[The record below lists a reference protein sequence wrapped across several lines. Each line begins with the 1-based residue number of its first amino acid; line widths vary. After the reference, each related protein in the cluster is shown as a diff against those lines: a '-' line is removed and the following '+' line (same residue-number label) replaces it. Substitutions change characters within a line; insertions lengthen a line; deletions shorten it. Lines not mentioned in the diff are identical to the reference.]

1 VSKKDVAYNAKLK
14 HTKPLD
20 LMFGGEDSDFSE
32 QKSVPTTSDYSEQIS
47 GNKTSNTIEREQ
59 IKLDPNQ
66 PRRYFDPKKLEK
78 LAQSIKELGILEP
91 LLVRPLND
99 GYYELIAGER
109 RFKAAGIAGLLE
121 VPCVVKE
128 IDDETVKQV
137 QLIENL
143 QREDLNA
150 YEETIGILELL
161 ALRLKITQD
170 EVISLLNRM
179 EKANRKKAD
188 NVIHHDSKEQTDNVI
203 HHNNEEQADNVIRH
217 DNEEQADNVIRHD
230 NEEQADNVIRHDN
243 EEQADNVIRHD
254 NDESEGDVIRHDNDE
269 SEGDVI
275 RHNDESE
282 DKKADNVIRSKGKT
296 QADNVIR
303 PYDIEIVNNIFA
315 SIGRLSAESFR
326 ANRLPL
332 LNLPGD
338 IQQALA
344 SGTIE
349 YTKARAI
356 ARVKS
361 ELQRSQLLDKAIS
374 QNLSLTQIKELIQG
388 LESSEQKEIPPE
400 KAASQRVA
408 NIGKRLKEVK
418 VWDDAKKFKKL
429 EKLLGD
435 IEKLLSGA

>member
-1 VSKKDVAYNAKLK
+1 MSKKDIAYNAKLK

-32 QKSVPTTSDYSEQIS
+32 QSSVPTTSDFSEQIS
-47 GNKTSNTIEREQ
+47 GNKTSNTIDREQ

-109 RFKAAGIAGLLE
+109 RFKAAGIAGLSE
-121 VPCVVKE
+121 VPCIVKE
-128 IDDETVKQV
+128 MDDETVKQV

-161 ALRLKITQD
+161 ALRLKMTQD
-170 EVISLLNRM
+170 EVISLLNRI

-188 NVIHHDSKEQTDNVI
+188 KVIRHDSKEQTDNVI
-203 HHNNEEQADNVIRH
+203 HHDSK
-217 DNEEQADNVIRHD
+217 
-230 NEEQADNVIRHDN
+230 
-243 EEQADNVIRHD
+243 EQADNVIRHD
-254 NDESEGDVIRHDNDE
+254 NDESED
-269 SEGDVI
+269 DVI

-282 DKKADNVIRSKGKT
+282 DKKADNVTPSKRKK
-296 QADNVIR
+296 QANNVIR
-303 PYDIEIVNNIFA
+303 LEEIEIVNKVFA

-361 ELQRSQLLDKAIS
+361 EPERLQLLDKAIN
-374 QNLSLTQIKELIQG
+374 QNLSLTQIKEIILG

-408 NIGKRLKEVK
+408 NIGKRLKEAK
-418 VWDDAKKFKKL
+418 VWDDVKKRRKL

-435 IEKLLSGA
+435 IEKLLDEQAC

>member
-1 VSKKDVAYNAKLK
+1 VSKKDAAYNAKLK

-32 QKSVPTTSDYSEQIS
+32 LDSVQTTSD
-47 GNKTSNTIEREQ
+47 NKTSNTIAREQ

-66 PRRYFDPKKLEK
+66 PRRYFDQKKLEE

-109 RFKAAGIAGLLE
+109 RFKAAGIAGLSE

-128 IDDETVKQV
+128 MDDDTVKQV

-161 ALRLKITQD
+161 ALRLKMTQD
-170 EVISLLNRM
+170 GVISLLNRI

-188 NVIHHDSKEQTDNVI
+188 NVI
-203 HHNNEEQADNVIRH
+203 
-217 DNEEQADNVIRHD
+217 
-230 NEEQADNVIRHDN
+230 
-243 EEQADNVIRHD
+243 
-254 NDESEGDVIRHDNDE
+254 
-269 SEGDVI
+269 
-275 RHNDESE
+275 RHNHESE
-282 DKKADNVIRSKGKT
+282 DKKADNVIRSKEKKP
-296 QADNVIR
+296 ADNVIR
-303 PYDIEIVNNIFA
+303 PYDIEIVNNVFA

-356 ARVKS
+356 ARVNPESKR
-361 ELQRSQLLDKAIS
+361 LQLLDEAIS
-374 QNLSLTQIKELIQG
+374 KNLSLTQIKELIQ
-388 LESSEQKEIPPE
+388 EFQSSEKKEIPPE
-400 KAASQRVA
+400 KAASQRIA
-408 NIGKRLKEVK
+408 SIGKRLKEAK
-418 VWDDAKKFKKL
+418 VWDDAKKRRKL

-435 IEKLLSGA
+435 IERLFDEL

>member
-1 VSKKDVAYNAKLK
+1 VSKKDAAYNAKLK

-20 LMFGGEDSDFSE
+20 LMFGGEDSAKSE
-32 QKSVPTTSDYSEQIS
+32 LSSVQTTSD
-47 GNKTSNTIEREQ
+47 NKTSNTIAREQ

-66 PRRYFDPKKLEK
+66 PRRYFDPKKLEE

-109 RFKAAGIAGLLE
+109 RFKAAEIAGLSE

-128 IDDETVKQV
+128 MDDDTVKQV

-161 ALRLKITQD
+161 ALRLKMTQD
-170 EVISLLNRM
+170 EVISLLNRI

-188 NVIHHDSKEQTDNVI
+188 NVIRHDSKEQTDNVIRHDSKEQTDNVI
-203 HHNNEEQADNVIRH
+203 HHN
-217 DNEEQADNVIRHD
+217 
-230 NEEQADNVIRHDN
+230 
-243 EEQADNVIRHD
+243 
-254 NDESEGDVIRHDNDE
+254 DESEN
-269 SEGDVI
+269 
-275 RHNDESE
+275 
-282 DKKADNVIRSKGKT
+282 KKADNVIRSKGKK

-303 PYDIEIVNNIFA
+303 PYDIEIVNNVFA

-361 ELQRSQLLDKAIS
+361 ESQRLQLLDETIS
-374 QNLSLTQIKELIQG
+374 KNLSLTQIKELIQG
-388 LESSEQKEIPPE
+388 LQSSEQKEIPPE
-400 KAASQRVA
+400 KVASQRVA
-408 NIGKRLKEVK
+408 NIGKRLKETK
-418 VWDDAKKFKKL
+418 VWDDAKKRRKL

-435 IEKLLSGA
+435 IEKVLDEL

>member
-1 VSKKDVAYNAKLK
+1 
-14 HTKPLD
+14 
-20 LMFGGEDSDFSE
+20 MFGGEDSDLSE
-32 QKSVPTTSDYSEQIS
+32 QNSVPTTSDYSEQIS

-109 RFKAAGIAGLLE
+109 RFKAAGIAGLSE

-128 IDDETVKQV
+128 MDDDTVKQV

-161 ALRLKITQD
+161 ALRLKMTQD
-170 EVISLLNRM
+170 EVISLLNRI
-179 EKANRKKAD
+179 EKANRKK
-188 NVIHHDSKEQTDNVI
+188 
-203 HHNNEEQADNVIRH
+203 
-217 DNEEQADNVIRHD
+217 
-230 NEEQADNVIRHDN
+230 
-243 EEQADNVIRHD
+243 ADNVIRHD
-254 NDESEGDVIRHDNDE
+254 NDESEDDVIP
-269 SEGDVI
+269 
-275 RHNDESE
+275 HNDESE

-303 PYDIEIVNNIFA
+303 PKDIEIVNNIFA

-356 ARVKS
+356 ARVKLES
-361 ELQRSQLLDKAIS
+361 QRLQLLDKAIN
-374 QNLSLTQIKELIQG
+374 QNLSLTQIKEIIQG
-388 LESSEQKEIPPE
+388 LESSEKKEIPPE
-400 KAASQRVA
+400 KAASCSDLQ
-408 NIGKRLKEVK
+408 L
-418 VWDDAKKFKKL
+418 
-429 EKLLGD
+429 
-435 IEKLLSGA
+435 

>member
-1 VSKKDVAYNAKLK
+1 
-14 HTKPLD
+14 
-20 LMFGGEDSDFSE
+20 MFGGEDSNFSE
-32 QKSVPTTSDYSEQIS
+32 QNSVPTTSDYSEQILV
-47 GNKTSNTIEREQ
+47 NKTSNTIAREQ
-59 IKLDPNQ
+59 IKLDPKQ
-66 PRRYFDPKKLEK
+66 PRRYFDQKKLEE

-91 LLVRPLND
+91 LLVRPLDD

-109 RFKAAGIAGLLE
+109 RFKAAGIAGLEE

-128 IDDETVKQV
+128 MDDDTVKQV

-161 ALRLKITQD
+161 ALRLKMTQD
-170 EVISLLNRM
+170 EVISLLNRI
-179 EKANRKKAD
+179 EKGNRKKAD
-188 NVIHHDSKEQTDNVI
+188 NVIRHDS
-203 HHNNEEQADNVIRH
+203 EEQADH
-217 DNEEQADNVIRHD
+217 
-230 NEEQADNVIRHDN
+230 
-243 EEQADNVIRHD
+243 
-254 NDESEGDVIRHDNDE
+254 
-269 SEGDVI
+269 VI

-282 DKKADNVIRSKGKT
+282 DTKADNVIRSKGKK

-303 PYDIEIVNNIFA
+303 PEDIEIVNNVFA
-315 SIGRLSAESFR
+315 CIGRLSAESFR

-332 LNLPGD
+332 LNLPAD

-361 ELQRSQLLDKAIS
+361 ESQRSQLLDEAIN

-388 LESSEQKEIPPE
+388 LESSEKKEIPPE

-408 NIGKRLKEVK
+408 NIGKRIKEAK
-418 VWDDAKKFKKL
+418 VWDDVKKRRKL

-435 IEKLLSGA
+435 IEKLLSEA

>member
-1 VSKKDVAYNAKLK
+1 VSKKDAAYNAKLK
-14 HTKPLD
+14 HANPLD
-20 LMFGGEDSDFSE
+20 LMFGGEDSAFSE
-32 QKSVPTTSDYSEQIS
+32 LDSVQTTSDSQ
-47 GNKTSNTIEREQ
+47 TSNTIASEQ

-66 PRRYFDPKKLEK
+66 PRRYFDPKKLEE

-109 RFKAAGIAGLLE
+109 RFKAAGIAGLSE

-128 IDDETVKQV
+128 MDDDTVKQV

-150 YEETIGILELL
+150 YEETVGILELL
-161 ALRLKITQD
+161 ARLLKKNQN

-188 NVIHHDSKEQTDNVI
+188 NVIRHDSKK
-203 HHNNEEQADNVIRH
+203 QADNVIRI
-217 DNEEQADNVIRHD
+217 A
-230 NEEQADNVIRHDN
+230 
-243 EEQADNVIRHD
+243 
-254 NDESEGDVIRHDNDE
+254 
-269 SEGDVI
+269 
-275 RHNDESE
+275 
-282 DKKADNVIRSKGKT
+282 
-296 QADNVIR
+296 
-303 PYDIEIVNNIFA
+303 DIEIVNNVFA
-315 SIGRLSAESFR
+315 SIGRLSPESFR

-349 YTKARAI
+349 YTKARAV

-361 ELQRSQLLDKAIS
+361 ESQRLQLLDETIN

-388 LESSEQKEIPPE
+388 LESSKQKEISPE

-408 NIGKRLKEVK
+408 NIGKQLKEAK

-435 IEKLLSGA
+435 IEKLLGET

>member
-32 QKSVPTTSDYSEQIS
+32 QSSVPTTSDFSEQIS
-47 GNKTSNTIEREQ
+47 VNKTSNTIDREQ

-91 LLVRPLND
+91 LLVRPLDD

-109 RFKAAGIAGLLE
+109 RFKAAGIAGLEE

-128 IDDETVKQV
+128 MDDETVKQV

-150 YEETIGILELL
+150 FEETIGILELL
-161 ALRLKITQD
+161 ALRLKMTQD

-179 EKANRKKAD
+179 EKVNRKKAD
-188 NVIHHDSKEQTDNVI
+188 NVIRHDSKEQTDNVI
-203 HHNNEEQADNVIRH
+203 HH
-217 DNEEQADNVIRHD
+217 DNEEQADN
-230 NEEQADNVIRHDN
+230 
-243 EEQADNVIRHD
+243 
-254 NDESEGDVIRHDNDE
+254 
-269 SEGDVI
+269 VI

-303 PYDIEIVNNIFA
+303 PYDIEIVNNVFA
-315 SIGRLSAESFR
+315 SIGRLGAESFR

-344 SGTIE
+344 SGIIE

-361 ELQRSQLLDKAIS
+361 ESQRYSLLDETIN

-388 LESSEQKEIPPE
+388 LESSEQKEIPPI

-408 NIGKRLKEVK
+408 NIGKQIKEAK
-418 VWDDAKKFKKL
+418 VWEDAKKRRKL

-435 IEKLLSGA
+435 IEKLLDEL

>member
-20 LMFGGEDSDFSE
+20 LMFGGEDSAESE
-32 QKSVPTTSDYSEQIS
+32 QSSVQTTSDD
-47 GNKTSNTIEREQ
+47 KTSDTIAREQ

-66 PRRYFDPKKLEK
+66 PRRYFDQKKLEE
-78 LAQSIKELGILEP
+78 LAQSIKELSILEP

-109 RFKAAGIAGLLE
+109 RFKAAGIAGLSE
-121 VPCVVKE
+121 VPCIVKE
-128 IDDETVKQV
+128 MDDDTVKQV

-188 NVIHHDSKEQTDNVI
+188 NVIRSLNEEQTKEEADNIIRHDS
-203 HHNNEEQADNVIRH
+203 EEQADNVIRH
-217 DNEEQADNVIRHD
+217 NY
-230 NEEQADNVIRHDN
+230 
-243 EEQADNVIRHD
+243 
-254 NDESEGDVIRHDNDE
+254 
-269 SEGDVI
+269 
-275 RHNDESE
+275 ESE
-282 DKKADNVIRSKGKT
+282 DKKADNVIRSKGKK

-303 PYDIEIVNNIFA
+303 LEDIEIVNKVFA

-361 ELQRSQLLDKAIS
+361 ELQRSQLLDKAIN
-374 QNLSLTQIKELIQG
+374 QNLSLAQIKEIIQR
-388 LESSEQKEIPPE
+388 LESSEQKEISPE

-408 NIGKRLKEVK
+408 NIGKRLKKAK
-418 VWDDAKKFKKL
+418 VWDNVKKCRKL

-435 IEKLLSGA
+435 IEKLLDEQAR

>member
-1 VSKKDVAYNAKLK
+1 MSKKNAAYSAKLK

-20 LMFGGEDSDFSE
+20 LMFGGEDSDTSE
-32 QKSVPTTSDYSEQIS
+32 LSPVETTSD
-47 GNKTSNTIEREQ
+47 NKSNNTIARER

-66 PRRYFDPKKLEK
+66 PRRYFDQKRLEE

-99 GYYELIAGER
+99 GLYGLIAGER
-109 RFKAAGIAGLLE
+109 RFKAAEIAGLEE

-128 IDDETVKQV
+128 MDDDTVKQV

-161 ALRLKITQD
+161 ALRLGITQS

-179 EKANRKKAD
+179 EKANRR
-188 NVIHHDSKEQTDNVI
+188 
-203 HHNNEEQADNVIRH
+203 QADNVIRH
-217 DNEEQADNVIRHD
+217 KEKGQADNVIRLSD
-230 NEEQADNVIRHDN
+230 SGDEVDSDNVIRTKGN
-243 EEQADNVIRHD
+243 KQADY
-254 NDESEGDVIRHDNDE
+254 
-269 SEGDVI
+269 
-275 RHNDESE
+275 
-282 DKKADNVIRSKGKT
+282 VIRSE
-296 QADNVIR
+296 DVEIINNV
-303 PYDIEIVNNIFA
+303 FA
-315 SIGRLSAESFR
+315 SIGRLSPESFR

-332 LNLPGD
+332 LNLPSD

-344 SGTIE
+344 SGRIE

-356 ARVKS
+356 ARVKDKP
-361 ELQRSQLLDKAIS
+361 QRTKLLKKVIN

-388 LESSEQKEIPPE
+388 LQPEEKKEITPFD
-400 KAASQRVA
+400 AASQRVVS
-408 NIGKRLKEVK
+408 IGKRLKK
-418 VWDDAKKFKKL
+418 ASVWDDARKRRKL

-435 IEKLLSGA
+435 IEKLLDEPSS